1 MSKSYSLSLALPLYQ
16 GTSPARFLF
25 LTYPLSFGP
34 GLWRPSDHAHSQVP
48 PTLGPNHLL
57 PPYPA
62 RRLQTP
68 HLLLVTQNARAPEW
82 LHNEDK
88 VGLGTWIGWAA
99 EGSSPGPSTDLELPL
114 DHPVPS
120 LTFLPRCPP
129 GLTTQR
135 VLAAVAR
142 RTLGAWSPLL
152 VGPLPLH
159 IPPEGVRRMRRCWGE
174 GVPTNPYPD
183 PSYTT

>member
-1 MSKSYSLSLALPLYQ
+1 MSKSCSLSLALPLYQ

-120 LTFLPRCPP
+120 LLPPQVPPRTHHTESSRSGSPKDIGSMESPP
-129 GLTTQR
+129 GR
-135 VLAAVAR
+135 ASA
-142 RTLGAWSPLL
+142 
-152 VGPLPLH
+152 
-159 IPPEGVRRMRRCWGE
+159 
-174 GVPTNPYPD
+174 
-183 PSYTT
+183 PSYSP